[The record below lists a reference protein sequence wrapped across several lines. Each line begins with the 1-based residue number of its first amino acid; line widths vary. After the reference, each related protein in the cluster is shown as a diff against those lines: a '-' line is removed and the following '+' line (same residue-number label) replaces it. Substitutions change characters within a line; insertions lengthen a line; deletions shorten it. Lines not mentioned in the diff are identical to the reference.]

1 LADKRLTD
9 CGSSIGSTGAAAAS
23 SDCSMTCSGNSTEI
37 CGGPNRVSIF
47 WNGKNPP
54 PGPSTDPGTLGYEFY
69 GCYTYVYLPL
79 NAKAGGCILHEHGLT
94 IIYREGTNGRALTTF
109 TSVTGGSSAMSVALC
124 IQACNSTGF
133 SMAGVEYA
141 DECCK
146 FIIYHYLSSR

>member
-9 CGSSIGSTGAAAAS
+9 CGSSIGSTGAVAAS

-54 PGPSTDPGTLGYEFY
+54 SGPSTDPGTLGYGFY
-69 GCYTYVYLPL
+69 GCYTYVFLSL
-79 NAKAGGCILHEHGLT
+79 DVNAGGCIVHEHDLT

-133 SMAGVEYA
+133 LMAGVEYA

-146 FIIYHYLSSR
+146 FIIYHSL

>member
-1 LADKRLTD
+1 LADKILTD

-23 SDCSMTCSGNSTEI
+23 SDCSMTCSGNSTET

-54 PGPSTDPGTLGYEFY
+54 PGASTGPGTLGYEFY

-79 NAKAGGCILHEHGLT
+79 DTKAGGCILHEHGLT